1 MGDLTKNISAHELR
15 CKCGICKVRIQDHEP
30 VIQVVQGACDHFA
43 KKSGKRVTV
52 VITSAAR
59 CYGYN
64 RMPVHMGGAGS
75 NDESQHPRCCAMDIK
90 ILIDGVQVD
99 PDFVAEYFDEKYP
112 DTYGIGNYK
121 SFTHIDTRA
130 IKARW

>member
-30 VIQVVQGACDHFA
+30 VIQVVQDACDHFA
-43 KKSGKRVTV
+43 KLAGKRVFLN
-52 VITSAAR
+52 ITSAAR
-59 CYGYN
+59 CYEHN
-64 RMPVHMGGAGS
+64 RSVGS

-90 ILIDGVQVD
+90 LSTSDSPIN
-99 PDFVAEYFDEKYP
+99 PDFVAEYLDEKYP

-121 SFTHIDTRA
+121 NFTHIDTRN
-130 IKARW
+130 KKSRW